1 MKKHTALLRMICAV
15 LAIVLV
21 FGNAAPAAY
30 AATGKS
36 NNHGF
41 EHREGTLK
49 ENGLT
54 LDEYIADH
62 FLEHKLNTI
71 THIRNMDNWP
81 SEQLLKAA
89 GETHLKAVI
98 NVDKAAHL
106 PTDPTLWADSDKKKK
121 DAYRDILI
129 CLFLDEGEQYD
140 DSDYKAFTKYAD
152 SDSRVFKDISN
163 AVDYGKQVSE
173 LDPDEKDVLKNALQ
187 DYLKEEE
194 SVSLPVADVVTGIIS
209 AGGTVEDALELCVE
223 FKALYKK
230 SEEYRLVVEE
240 MKKETDDLLLFAAL
254 DEVSNV
260 MKSIP
265 SAFFQVA
272 MDGVIDIGLW
282 GAKKVMK
289 EVYNQSVLAALPFE
303 LRMALQIGTF
313 TGDVVTSILFANDK
327 VEDNLRKLECVGELG
342 RTLKKT
348 TDKLGQQYEDDRKKN
363 SGVPAFTRQNDAS
376 AYVRSV
382 YAFCDLY
389 NLGCDYSKEYVK
401 SAMDTTDFQKLI
413 LIFNKKN
420 GSDYKHAVKE
430 LIGYKT
436 TGLKLERDLKLAP
449 LYELEFTYPD
459 SYEKELFE
467 GKYPAGYYIDKL
479 KTDYSERI
487 DSVPDDY
494 NTSFTKQAAGQ
505 TSGKTKVKTDPD
517 KLIKDFLYNNGPA
530 YDSRGKAFYLKDV
543 QDETKGPVYKVGPTI
558 DIDND
563 GENELLLTDG
573 FYGGMYLDAKD
584 GKLSVFVEGQGT
596 AGVLGYGYYN
606 GKWVVCHKDTG
617 HTGRN
622 VYSFDVYNGADKITE
637 SFTLSAEYWTSA
649 DQNGYDDSSTFT
661 FKGKTITRKEYE
673 NLLREIFAKGD
684 PSYAS
689 IRMLPKVSRK
699 ADDVPDSPY
708 TSFADV
714 VRQYEKDY
722 GKLSFK
728 SSGSGSRNKYYTG
741 VFLLRLLDF
750 DRDGDWELIIGYAT
764 ELAEAQ
770 TSSPK
775 LDVWQMKN
783 GRAVQIYKGAYIQ
796 HGDIGSRC
804 EFLDLAERPALVTG
818 TDASDINLSFLTLE
832 KGSFRTEATL
842 QYEFTGTDYQWSVD
856 GSPVSEKEGMGYY
869 DSIRRNK
876 NKYFGSLS
884 KDLGQTEKSMQDD
897 LKAAYKRLGM

>member
-1 MKKHTALLRMICAV
+1 MKKHTALLRIICAV

-21 FGNAAPAAY
+21 FGNAAPAAF
-30 AATGKS
+30 AANTQQEEESWPKQ
-36 NNHGF
+36 
-41 EHREGTLK
+41 GTLE

-54 LDEYIADH
+54 LIEYTADS
-62 FLEHKLNTI
+62 FLHENTNNI
-71 THIRNMDNWP
+71 SYLKDMENWP
-81 SEQLLKAA
+81 SEKMLDAA
-89 GETHLKAVI
+89 SETHLKASI
-98 NVDKAAHL
+98 NLDKAAHL
-106 PTDPTLWADSDKKKK
+106 PTNPSLWMDSDKKKK
-121 DAYRDILI
+121 DCYRDILL
-129 CLFLDEGEQYD
+129 CLFLEDEETYD
-140 DSDYKAFTKYAD
+140 DSDYAAFTKYLN
-152 SDSRVFKDISN
+152 SDSKTYKDISN
-163 AVDYGKQVSE
+163 WIDYNKQTSD
-173 LDPDEKDVLKNALQ
+173 LDPQEKKVLNNALQ
-187 DYLKEEE
+187 DYLKEDAGIGW
-194 SVSLPVADVVTGIIS
+194 PVADVITKIIS
-209 AGGTVEDALELCVE
+209 AADNVEDAVELCVE
-223 FKALYKK
+223 YKALCKKGESYKMI
-230 SEEYRLVVEE
+230 VDT
-240 MKKETDDLLLFAAL
+240 MKKQTNDLHLFAAL

-265 SAFFQVA
+265 SAFAQTIA
-272 MDGVIDIGLW
+272 DGVIDIGLW
-282 GAKKVMK
+282 GAKKAVS
-289 EVYNQSVLAALPFE
+289 EVYNQAVLSALPVE
-303 LRMALQIGTF
+303 LRLALQMGTLA
-313 TGDVVTSILFANDK
+313 GDAVTSLLFANDDM
-327 VEDNLRKLECVGELG
+327 EASLQKLECIGELG
-342 RTLKKT
+342 RTMLKT
-348 TDKLGQQYEDDRKKN
+348 TDKLGEQYKKDRN
-363 SGVPAFTRQNDAS
+363 NRTGVKDPDRRNEAA

-382 YAFCDLY
+382 RAFCDLY
-389 NLGCDYSKEYVK
+389 KLSCDYSKEFVVN
-401 SAMDTTDFQKLI
+401 SMDATGFEKLL
-413 LIFNKKN
+413 LIFNKKKN
-420 GSDYKHAVKE
+420 KDYKEAIRSLIANKQNGLRLEQQLRVNSLYRLKE
-430 LIGYKT
+430 RYPDTYEKDLIG
-436 TGLKLERDLKLAP
+436 GMHAEA
-449 LYELEFTYPD
+449 
-459 SYEKELFE
+459 
-467 GKYPAGYYIDKL
+467 YIDKL
-479 KTDYSERI
+479 VDDYNEEMKK
-487 DSVPDDY
+487 VPDDY
-494 NTSFTKQAAGQ
+494 YTGSLKNTAKKS
-505 TSGKTKVKTDPD
+505 SGSSEKKTDPE
-517 KLIKDFLYNNGPA
+517 KLIRDFIYNDGPA
-530 YDSRGKAFYLKDV
+530 YDSRGKAFRLKDV

-596 AGVLGYGYYN
+596 AGVLGYGYYK

-673 NLLREIFAKGD
+673 DLLREIFAKGD

-750 DRDGDWELIIGYAT
+750 DRDGDWELIIGYAA

-818 TDASDINLSFLTLE
+818 TDASDISLSFLTLE